1 MKKAAINGRY
11 PLLTK
16 SDCELART
24 QADLRMWVDRV
35 CSEFGATSEGKTAF
49 RLAQA
54 PFVNDFKK
62 EIWPLARFADAF
74 YEGRT
79 DLLFKPVIGSQS
91 YDALILDAES
101 EDIREYVQIV
111 LSIDGQQEHLRMR
124 HLEDHGRA
132 PLTGTQ
138 LPRTR
143 KKHPIPEIWGEMVSQ
158 DDAREQAF
166 AQIRSAVEAKSI
178 NRYES
183 GTSLIVAFEDLHI
196 QSDVDRDALHE
207 FARTQLLSLV
217 KYFYKLYLVS
227 ETGLIAL
234 SLDPAAV

>member
-1 MKKAAINGRY
+1 MEKTAINGRY
-11 PLLTK
+11 PILTK

-24 QADLRMWVDRV
+24 QADLHMWVDRV
-35 CSEFGATSEGKTAF
+35 YSEFGATSEGKTAF

-54 PFVNDFKK
+54 PFVKKFKE
-62 EIWPLARFADAF
+62 EICPLARFADAF

-91 YDALILDAES
+91 HDALILDAES
-101 EDIREYVQIV
+101 EGVREYVQIV

-132 PLTGTQ
+132 PQTGAQ

-143 KKHPIPEIWGEMVSQ
+143 KNHPIPETWSEMVSH
-158 DDAREQAF
+158 DDEREQAF
-166 AQIRSAVEAKSI
+166 VQIRSAVETKSI
-178 NRYES
+178 KRYEN
-183 GTSLIVAFEDLHI
+183 GTSLIVTFEDLYI
-196 QSDVDRDALHE
+196 RSDVDRDALRE

-217 KYFYKLYLVS
+217 KHFNKLYLVS
-227 ETGLIAL
+227 ETGSIAL
-234 SLDPAAV
+234 SLDPAVV